1 VRIRKLLAVC
11 GILAVP
17 LLGTAATASASDDP
31 RGGGGWDHGCYSVLT
46 GPSSGSL
53 TKSGPTN
60 VVHNPDGSYTLTYSF
75 TTNRPD
81 GTYQVQDCAFI
92 DDNGSGAYDNHDRV
106 VGHTNQQVTVTGGH
120 GSFPLTVSPAN
131 LNCLCDRM
139 TLAGAGFT
147 DKSDVL
153 CPDHGPGGGPIGAAG
168 FGLLAAGPLPKTVV
182 PRLLRSAPGPVADGT
197 AYGGRRVLPRS
208 FRVVDAAPVTTTDP
222 TPITLR
228 GSRCRPDAFPARAAT
243 RGW

>member
-1 VRIRKLLAVC
+1 MRIRKLLAVC

-17 LLGTAATASASDDP
+17 LLGAATPASASDDP
-31 RGGGGWDHGCYSVLT
+31 RGGGGWDHGCYGVLT

-92 DDNGSGAYDNHDRV
+92 DENGSGAYDNHDRV
-106 VGHTNQQVTVTGGH
+106 VGHTNQQVMVTGGH
-120 GSFPLTVSPAN
+120 GTITLTVSPAN

-139 TLAGAGFT
+139 TLSGAGFT
-147 DKSDVL
+147 DKSEVL
-153 CPDHGPGGGPIGAAG
+153 CPDHGPSGGPIGAAG
-168 FGLLAAGPLPKTVV
+168 FGLLAAGGLMAAAV
-182 PRLLRSAPGPVADGT
+182 PAMRRRRRRQT
-197 AYGGRRVLPRS
+197 AS
-208 FRVVDAAPVTTTDP
+208 
-222 TPITLR
+222 
-228 GSRCRPDAFPARAAT
+228 
-243 RGW
+243 